1 MSQALKDSVAANI
14 AAVEK
19 LIEDHAAQAKEIVA
33 LNSNIVTLESD
44 KAGLVA
50 SNDAL
55 SAQVADLTGQVS
67 TLQAGV
73 DPAAIADEADAENDL
88 DAEALKAEAE
98 LGSTD
103 SSAA

>member
-1 MSQALKDSVAANI
+1 MSQALKDSVAAHI
-14 AAVEK
+14 AVVEK